1 LAPGLSGHNR
11 ALPRLKR
18 RRRPPIT
25 VPNPTGSFQVTA
37 TARSTIQNELQ
48 PGGAAAPMIGSVQ
61 WRQRIQPMPVAH
73 GQVVLHGAPLGPVRA
88 ACAANA

>member
-1 LAPGLSGHNR
+1 
-11 ALPRLKR
+11 
-18 RRRPPIT
+18 
-25 VPNPTGSFQVTA
+25 
-37 TARSTIQNELQ
+37 
-48 PGGAAAPMIGSVQ
+48 MIGSVQ